1 MSYVSPTLTIDFAL
15 FSFDEDFDLN
25 VLLIERKN
33 EPFASVLALPGG
45 YVNQGETTY
54 QALNKKIKTK
64 TNIDIE
70 ALKYIEQL
78 YTFDSVGRDPRGHA
92 VSVCWYGLCQQDA
105 VASLQGENPRW
116 IKIKD
121 IKDLAFDHG
130 EVINFAL
137 ARLKDKI
144 WYSNIVFAITP
155 PKFKLEDLIIMYKN
169 IDEGAEEDV
178 ELYLMNNNV
187 LKMNQDETYSVK
199 INQLTYYK
207 K

>member
-1 MSYVSPTLTIDFAL
+1 M
-15 FSFDEDFDLN
+15 
-25 VLLIERKN
+25 
-33 EPFASVLALPGG
+33 
-45 YVNQGETTY
+45 
-54 QALNKKIKTK
+54 
-64 TNIDIE
+64 
-70 ALKYIEQL
+70 
-78 YTFDSVGRDPRGHA
+78 
-92 VSVCWYGLCQQDA
+92 CWYGLCEQSMFPD
-105 VASLQGENPRW
+105 LHGESPRW
-116 IKIKD
+116 VKIKD
-121 IKDLAFDHG
+121 THDLAFDHV
-130 EVINFAL
+130 EVINL
-137 ARLKDKI
+137 AISRLKDKI